1 MRPQPLSCAGMEH
14 AKPEPGSG
22 GDLTSVGRA
31 EWDPWWLAARL
42 TAGSLFHAAFRL
54 RIEGWAGIPARGGAL
69 LTYNH
74 VSVLDPI
81 PVALVVARR
90 GRPVR
95 FMALSELFEHGVVGW
110 GLRVTK
116 QIPLRR
122 GLGDWA
128 AVERVADVLRT
139 GSLAAM
145 SPEGTVGEGPALQPG
160 QRGAARIAL
169 AAGVPIVPVG
179 VWGTQRRWPRTG
191 LHWKGPA
198 RPIVGVSV
206 GPPIPSTGR
215 PRVRA
220 DVLALTERMMA
231 ELQVAVDRAR
241 RLGGRTDIAGRPG

>member
-1 MRPQPLSCAGMEH
+1 MS
-14 AKPEPGSG
+14 
-22 GDLTSVGRA
+22 RA
-31 EWDPWWLAARL
+31 AWDPWWLAARL

-54 RIEGWAGIPARGGAL
+54 RVEGVAKIPARGGAL
-69 LTYNH
+69 LAYNH

-81 PVALVVARR
+81 PVALAAAGA

-95 FMALSELFEHGVVGW
+95 FMALSELFEHGIVGW
-110 GLRVTK
+110 SLRTMG

-128 AVERVADVLRT
+128 AIEQVADVLRS

-145 SPEGTVGEGPALQPG
+145 SPEGTVGDGAALQPG

-179 VWGTQRRWPRTG
+179 VWGTQHRWPRFG
-191 LHWKGPA
+191 LRWGGPV
-198 RPIVGVSV
+198 RPVVGVSV
-206 GPPIPSTGR
+206 GAPVPAEGQ
-215 PRVRA
+215 PRDRA

-231 ELQVAVDRAR
+231 ELQTAVDRAR
-241 RLGGRTDIAGRPG
+241 LLAGQD